1 MSRLLTTSQLA
12 DALGLAPSTLR
23 HYRSAGRLRPR
34 TQTPG
39 GHARWDLDQ
48 VRSDLGYSD
57 GGDGEGTITG
67 LKVDTFVPAGQ
78 HDIRRDAPS
87 GPLPTE
93 MVALGV
99 REEPAPATDAAT
111 HRWGGA
117 LLRRRAGAAV

>member
-12 DALGLAPSTLR
+12 AALRLAPSTVR
-23 HYRSAGRLRPR
+23 HYRSAGRLKPQ

-48 VRSDLGYSD
+48 VRRDLGYSEN
-57 GGDGEGTITG
+57 GGGSITG
-67 LKVDTFVPAGQ
+67 LKVDTFAPAGQ
-78 HDIRRDAPS
+78 HDIRSDAPS
-87 GPLPTE
+87 GPLPLE

-99 REEPAPATDAAT
+99 REESEPITDASR

-117 LLRRRAGAAV
+117 LLGRRAGVAA